1 VERTDKHLS
10 WVDKAYVSSVRG
22 VIFPLQEFFKGHQT
36 LRIIKEMQAAEVMS
50 AEDLRQLQEQQ
61 LRRFI
66 AHSCDTVKYYSDLFR
81 NLRLKSDD
89 IRTVSDLV
97 CLPLL
102 SKETIRQNL
111 QNMKS
116 ADAHHVKRFST
127 GGSTGSPLIF
137 YLGPTRISSDVAA
150 RWRAESWWG
159 VGIGDPEV
167 VLWGSPVELTKQDQL
182 RNLRDQI
189 LRTRLYSAFE
199 MSPATMSRYLDEIER
214 GGCRRIFGYPSSI
227 VLLCQHAGKEG
238 RDLRKLGAHV
248 VFVTAE
254 YLWDEWRQIMHESF
268 GCPVAN
274 GYGGRDSGFIA
285 HECPAGS
292 MHVTADRI
300 IVEIVDDEG
309 RPLPPAQLGEIVVTH
324 LDTPEMPFIRY
335 RTGDMGALGSK
346 PCPCGRGL
354 PVLERIEGRKTDFV
368 VAPDGRVLHGLA
380 LIYVLREIEGIE
392 QFRITQKDL
401 QTFEVEIV
409 PGNGYDSRCEQ
420 KIREGFSHRLRS
432 PVAVHV
438 KYLSRLTV
446 SASGKFR
453 YVISEVSD
461 WKRGLENG
469 SAEILSQR
477 VTGSRQEKAPVES
490 GSLPR
495 GV

>member
-1 VERTDKHLS
+1 MRRIDNNLTWADK
-10 WVDKAYVSSVRG
+10 VYVSLARG
-22 VIFPLQEFFKGHQT
+22 LIFPLHEFCKGHQT
-36 LRIIKEMQAAEVMS
+36 FRIIKEMQTAEVLS
-50 AEDLRQLQEQQ
+50 AEDLRQLQEQR
-61 LRRFI
+61 LRGFI
-66 AHSCDTVKYYSDLFR
+66 AHSFDTVKYYFDLFR
-81 NLRLKSDD
+81 KLGLKPGQ
-89 IRTVSDLV
+89 IRTVSDLA

-111 QNMKS
+111 ESMKS
-116 ADAHHVKRFST
+116 TDAHHLKRFAT
-127 GGSTGSPLIF
+127 GGSTGSPLSF

-150 RWRAESWWG
+150 RWRAEGWWG
-159 VGIGDPEV
+159 LGIGDPEFV
-167 VLWGSPVELTKQDQL
+167 FWGSPIELTKQDQL
-182 RNLRDQI
+182 RNLRDRI
-189 LRTRLYSAFE
+189 LRTRLFSAFE
-199 MSPATMSRYLDEIER
+199 MSPAIISRYLDEMER
-214 GGCRRIFGYPSSI
+214 HGCRRINGYPSSI
-227 VLLCQHAGKEG
+227 VLLCQHASKEG
-238 RDLRKLGAHV
+238 RDLRKLGVRA

-254 YLWDEWRQIMHESF
+254 FLWDEWREIIRESF

-285 HECPAGS
+285 HECPAGR
-292 MHVTADRI
+292 MHLTADRL

-335 RTGDMGALGSK
+335 RTGDMGALSGK

-368 VAPDGRVLHGLA
+368 VAPDGRVMHGLA

-409 PGNGYDSRCEQ
+409 PGDGYDSRGEQ
-420 KIREGFSHRLRS
+420 KIRQDFSHRLRS
-432 PVAVHV
+432 PVTVHV
-438 KYLSRLTV
+438 KYLSRLPA

-461 WKRGLENG
+461 WTRGLQSG
-469 SAEILSQR
+469 SGEILSQR
-477 VTGSRQEKAPVES
+477 VIGRRQEKVPVES